1 MIFNDDGTIFF
12 NADYTIDRIH
22 TNYTDLYLTELHFNI
37 LETALHC
44 GSRGVKQSDLCKKIA
59 AFRKLTISEREEI
72 IQFLRNHKFL
82 KINKI
87 KSVTSYPLNMML
99 SPLAYI
105 RKTEATI

>member
-22 TNYTDLYLTELHFNI
+22 TNYTDLDLTELHFNI
-37 LETALHC
+37 LEAALHC
-44 GSRGVKQSDLCKKIA
+44 GSRGVKQSELCKKFT
-59 AFRKLTISEREEI
+59 AFRKLTITDREEI

-82 KINKI
+82 KIK
-87 KSVTSYPLNMML
+87 KFKRFTSYQLNMML

-105 RKTEATI
+105 RKTEAQ